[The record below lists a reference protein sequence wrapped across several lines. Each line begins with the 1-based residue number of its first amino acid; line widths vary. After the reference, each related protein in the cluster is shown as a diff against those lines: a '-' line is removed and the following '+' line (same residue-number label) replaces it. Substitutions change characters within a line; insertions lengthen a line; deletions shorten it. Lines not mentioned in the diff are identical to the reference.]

1 MQVGITFNETAVILS
16 FPDPNGNAPA
26 VSPAVPNGKALA
38 VSLGVPNREVSSD
51 HGDAWTAERNEAS
64 ISLWTMSYP
73 ISSPV
78 LRWATT

>member
-38 VSLGVPNREVSSD
+38 VSLGVPNRGHNTKVSFAYARS
-51 HGDAWTAERNEAS
+51 ERMPNGGIGRVLAVR
-64 ISLWTMSYP
+64 YP
-73 ISSPV
+73 STV
-78 LRWATT
+78 G